1 MVFPAAAA
9 EVAPATEEE
18 EGDGLEDLAVP
29 VPELPER
36 GSGGVRGDR
45 RRGKKVTQAA

>member
-9 EVAPATEEE
+9 EMAPATEEE

-36 GSGGVRGDR
+36 GCVHGAKGG
-45 RRGKKVTQAA
+45 GKREGAKK